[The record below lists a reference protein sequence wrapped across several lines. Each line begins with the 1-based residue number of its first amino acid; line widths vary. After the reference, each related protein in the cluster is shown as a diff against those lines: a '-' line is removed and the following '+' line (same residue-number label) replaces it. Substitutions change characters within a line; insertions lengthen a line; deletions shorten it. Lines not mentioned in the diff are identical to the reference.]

1 MTVVGLSD
9 LAALVGQEVGVSGW
23 LDITQARIDAF
34 ADATGD
40 RQWIHVD
47 VERARAET
55 PFGTTIAHGFLTLSL
70 VSALMRDAVTLD
82 GPRMTLNYGLNRVRF
97 VSPVPAGS
105 RIRARVVLGRCDDV
119 GDSVQATWNVTI
131 EREGGEKP
139 CVVAEWIV
147 RYYDSPPSTSAGSA

>member
-1 MTVVGLSD
+1 VTVVRLSD
-9 LAALVGQEVGVSGW
+9 LGALVGREVAASGW
-23 LDITQARIDAF
+23 FDVTQARIDAF

-47 VERARAET
+47 VERARRET

-70 VSALMRDAVTLD
+70 VSALMRDAVTVD

-147 RYYDSPPSTSAGSA
+147 RYYDSPPSTGAGSA

>member
-9 LAALVGQEVGVSGW
+9 LGALVGREVAASGW
-23 LDITQARIDAF
+23 FDVTQSRIDAF

-47 VERARAET
+47 VERARTET

-70 VSALMRDAVTLD
+70 VSALMRDAVTVD
-82 GPRMTLNYGLNRVRF
+82 GPRMTLNYGLYRVRC

-119 GDSVQATWNVTI
+119 GDSLQATWNVTI

-147 RYYDSPPSTSAGSA
+147 RYYDSRPFD

>member
-1 MTVVGLSD
+1 MTIVGLSD

-70 VSALMRDAVTLD
+70 VSALMRDAVTVD

>member
-1 MTVVGLSD
+1 MTVAGLSD

-70 VSALMRDAVTLD
+70 VSALMRDAVTVD

-147 RYYDSPPSTSAGSA
+147 RYYDSPASTSAGSA